1 MVPTPVSPD
10 TSPTPPPPTPPPAAR
25 PAGTRIAFFLLVA
38 GLVAVIGFITWQG
51 TLRAR
56 SGDPAAPTTG
66 AVHADGTVTIA
77 VDGMSCVGCAGA
89 VESTLEEVPGVA
101 EATVDYDHRT
111 ARIVLSDPNVQPA
124 QLVAAVEQAGYKA
137 RIER

>member
-56 SGDPAAPTTG
+56 TDVAPATG
-66 AVHADGTVTIA
+66 AMKDDGSVTIA

-111 ARIVLSDPNVQPA
+111 ARIVLSDPSVQPA